1 MAQRVQEAEKSKTA
15 GRTFRYDLLRST
27 MTGVLETGFSTF
39 GLLVA
44 IRVFGAPESFKGSL
58 AAGMSAGLLIVPWVM
73 VIAARSRLTVT
84 TFGACLMVMS
94 AICIAGAAM
103 AEGTTS

>member
-44 IRVFGAPESFKGSL
+44 IRVFGAPESFKG
-58 AAGMSAGLLIVPWVM
+58 
-73 VIAARSRLTVT
+73 
-84 TFGACLMVMS
+84 
-94 AICIAGAAM
+94 
-103 AEGTTS
+103 